1 LDASVGRA
9 WYRVALVT
17 ATVLAL
23 DQATKALVRSSI
35 EAGSRHKFLPAVDL
49 VNVRNRGIAFGL
61 FTENATLVT
70 ALTLVAL
77 ALLLFY
83 FARHTER
90 SLAWLPTGLLLGGAL
105 GNMFDR
111 LHRGAVTDFIDVPL
125 WPSFNVADMAITF
138 GVLSLVYVIEQSPPR
153 APQHAG
159 P

>member
-1 LDASVGRA
+1 MDRSVGRA

-61 FTENATLVT
+61 FTENATLLTV
-70 ALTLVAL
+70 LTLVAL
-77 ALLLFY
+77 ALLLLY
-83 FARHTER
+83 FSRHTDR
-90 SLAWLPTGLLLGGAL
+90 ALAWLPTGLFLGGAL
-105 GNMFDR
+105 GNKINS
-111 LHRGAVTDFIDVPL
+111 LHRGAVTAFIDVPL
-125 WPSFNVADMAITF
+125 WQSFNVADVAITF
-138 GVLSLVYVIEQSPPR
+138 GVLSLLCVIEQSPPR